1 MPAPVTSQ
9 LCKNGD
15 PGPQSFASQL
25 PEPHADLGRFDL
37 DRQTISVTGPVDANL
52 TAGGRQR
59 QTSTL
64 ACLSPLPSLIQMP
77 FDERVQAG
85 IEIKQ
90 GSRVP
95 VPVDDRVSARGDLA
109 WAISVG
115 GIGVVGF
122 AVLLLFTWYYAAT
135 LFLIFAGMLL
145 GVALNAM
152 TNLLGRVIQLP
163 HALRLTIVCL
173 VLAGLLSGVVFL
185 GGTTIAQQAKVL
197 SDTIKSQLVTVKGF
211 LEKNGID
218 TGYFDLGNPAATA
231 PGSPSSETP
240 AAAPARTLPSASEFA
255 SSGGAIVSQTLK
267 LLLGTLSAVGNF
279 FIVLFL
285 GLTFAAQ
292 PNVYR
297 KGLLFMAPARHRDR
311 ATIIVDR
318 IGDTLERW
326 LIAQILTMA
335 AVFLVT
341 WIGLAL
347 IGIQSSFILGIQ
359 AGLLAF
365 IPTVGALLAGLIVVL
380 ASLASGWVA
389 ALSAFLLFLGVHALE
404 SYILTP
410 IIQRQALDIP
420 PATLFAFQILL
431 GVVFGIWGLALA
443 LPLMAIVKVMI
454 DYFKAEEIT
463 PAAAAA

>member
-1 MPAPVTSQ
+1 M
-9 LCKNGD
+9 
-15 PGPQSFASQL
+15 
-25 PEPHADLGRFDL
+25 
-37 DRQTISVTGPVDANL
+37 
-52 TAGGRQR
+52 
-59 QTSTL
+59 
-64 ACLSPLPSLIQMP
+64 
-77 FDERVQAG
+77 
-85 IEIKQ
+85 
-90 GSRVP
+90 
-95 VPVDDRVSARGDLA
+95 
-109 WAISVG
+109 
-115 GIGVVGF
+115 GVVAF
-122 AVLLLFTWYYAAT
+122 AALLWFAWYFAAT

-152 TNLLGRVIQLP
+152 TNLLGRVIRIP

-185 GGTTIAQQAKVL
+185 GGSTIAQQAKVL
-197 SDTIKSQLVTVKGF
+197 SDTIKSQLVNVKAF
-211 LEKNGID
+211 LEKNGVD
-218 TGYFDLGNPAATA
+218 TSYFDLGNPASTA
-231 PGSPSSETP
+231 PGSPASETP
-240 AAAPARTLPSASEFA
+240 ASAASRALPSASEFA

-267 LLLGTLSAVGNF
+267 LLLGTVSAVGNF

-292 PNVYR
+292 PGVYR
-297 KGLLFMAPARHRDR
+297 NGLLFMTPARHRAR
-311 ATIIVDR
+311 ATVIVDR
-318 IGDTLERW
+318 ISDTLERW

-389 ALSAFLLFLGVHALE
+389 AVSAFVLFLGVHALE
-404 SYILTP
+404 SYVLTP

-454 DYFKAEEIT
+454 DYFKAEKEA
-463 PAAAAA
+463 PAGA

>member
-1 MPAPVTSQ
+1 MA
-9 LCKNGD
+9 
-15 PGPQSFASQL
+15 
-25 PEPHADLGRFDL
+25 
-37 DRQTISVTGPVDANL
+37 
-52 TAGGRQR
+52 
-59 QTSTL
+59 
-64 ACLSPLPSLIQMP
+64 
-77 FDERVQAG
+77 
-85 IEIKQ
+85 
-90 GSRVP
+90 
-95 VPVDDRVSARGDLA
+95 VSAKDRLAARNDLA

-122 AVLLLFTWYYAAT
+122 AALLLFSWHFAAT

-152 TNLLGRVIQLP
+152 TNMLGRVVSLT
-163 HALRLTIVCL
+163 HSLRLTIVCL

-185 GGTTIAQQAKVL
+185 GGATIAQQATAL
-197 SDTIKSQLVTVKGF
+197 SGTIKSQLVNVKAF

-218 TGYFDLGNPAATA
+218 TSYFDLGN
-231 PGSPSSETP
+231 
-240 AAAPARTLPSASEFA
+240 AAAPPTDSSTPAISGAPTTHNLPSAGAIA

-267 LLLGTLSAVGNF
+267 LLLGTVSAVGNF

-292 PNVYR
+292 PGVYR
-297 KGLLFMAPARHRDR
+297 TGLLFMAPVRHRAP
-311 ATIIVDR
+311 ATVIVDR
-318 IGDTLERW
+318 IGETLERW
-326 LIAQILTMA
+326 LIAQIITMF

-341 WIGLAL
+341 WIGLAI

-359 AGLLAF
+359 AGLLGF
-365 IPTVGALLAGLIVVL
+365 IPTVGALIGGLIVVL

-389 ALSAFLLFLGVHALE
+389 AASAFVLFLGVHALE

-410 IIQRQALDIP
+410 ILQRHALDIP

-454 DYFKAEEIT
+454 DYFKADEI
-463 PAAAAA
+463 AADAVAA